1 LAELELKMAE
11 EVAVQV
17 AKEAVQINCLQKV
30 GALNA
35 SL

>member
-1 LAELELKMAE
+1 MEV
-11 EVAVQV
+11 EVAGQA
-17 AKEAVQINCLQKV
+17 AKEAVQINCPQKV